1 MTDDK
6 DKNNARPDTK
16 VEVKV
21 KGLNE
26 KVFEGDPDIKEED
39 TEVRNEEAAE
49 DLKNAESI
57 RAEYEQKLKEQEDQ
71 FLRLAAEFDN
81 FRKRTARQ
89 FENMTIA
96 SVERIVLPL
105 LEVVDNFHRALEA
118 ASSENGESVKK
129 GMELIYQQLQDV
141 LKREELEEIEAVGK
155 PFDPNLHDAIMQVE
169 SDEYD
174 EGIVVQELLKGYKLK
189 GKVIRHARVA
199 VSKGKPEAN
208 KPE

>member
-6 DKNNARPDTK
+6 DKNNERPDTK